1 MVFRWRTIEWCGVIL
16 ALFLQTGAIVPLL
29 FSDPNDPIGRLILL
43 LAYAVTIV
51 LLVRHVPQ
59 LVLLLRR
66 NAVFFSLH
74 LLPFLSMLWSISPS
88 LTLRRAI
95 ALLLSAALSW
105 LLAIRFTPDQILLL
119 IAAVLLPSMLLSVAA
134 IFVLPSIALMPD
146 SMDAWRGVFVHKNV
160 LGWHASVATLAAAFV
175 IARELLPRPLGIVML
190 LSGLFCLAASASMT
204 SILSIIVAAGLTVFY
219 VRLARAAGAGRLLFI
234 VLFMQFA
241 AALAILMSE
250 FFVPT
255 LEGLGKDATL
265 TGRIPLWRLEDA
277 AIFERLL
284 TGYGYSAFWSDG
296 SSLAW
301 YIRGEIGWGAPN
313 AHNGYR
319 EVLLGTGLVG
329 LVPLIFVVVR
339 GLGQGGALLL
349 SCRDEGWLWLNV
361 YAGMFLVMNLTESI
375 LFTPYSLHFIIYS
388 TALCMFGL
396 RAPQSQ
402 RRTTG
407 IFLRDVRPIST
418 TMVIRR

>member
-1 MVFRWRTIEWCGVIL
+1 
-16 ALFLQTGAIVPLL
+16 
-29 FSDPNDPIGRLILL
+29 
-43 LAYAVTIV
+43 
-51 LLVRHVPQ
+51 
-59 LVLLLRR
+59 
-66 NAVFFSLH
+66 
-74 LLPFLSMLWSISPS
+74 
-88 LTLRRAI
+88 
-95 ALLLSAALSW
+95 
-105 LLAIRFTPDQILLL
+105 
-119 IAAVLLPSMLLSVAA
+119 
-134 IFVLPSIALMPD
+134 MP
-146 SMDAWRGVFVHKNV
+146 M
-160 LGWHASVATLAAAFV
+160 
-175 IARELLPRPLGIVML
+175 
-190 LSGLFCLAASASMT
+190 
-204 SILSIIVAAGLTVFY
+204 
-219 VRLARAAGAGRLLFI
+219 
-234 VLFMQFA
+234 
-241 AALAILMSE
+241 
-250 FFVPT
+250 
-255 LEGLGKDATL
+255 
-265 TGRIPLWRLEDA
+265 WRLDDA
-277 AIFERLL
+277 PIVERLL

-296 SSLAW
+296 SSLAC

-402 RRTTG
+402 RRATG